1 MAKFNEAIISIRPP
15 FAEAI
20 LAGDKT
26 VELRR
31 RIPPVEVGA
40 RLWIYATR
48 PVASIV
54 GVAIIDTIFRGTPD
68 AVWETYS
75 DRTAINRNEF
85 DRYFDGAR
93 EAIGIRLSK
102 VQRIQPIDIG
112 QLRVWRKGFHPPQ
125 VLCRITA
132 LEAQR
137 LLQLSTFEEEEVS
150 NVVRLL
156 RA

>member
-1 MAKFNEAIISIRPP
+1 MAKFSEAIISIRPP

-68 AVWETYS
+68 VVWETYS

-85 DRYFDGAR
+85 DRYFDGAQ

-102 VQRIQPIDIG
+102 VQRIQPINIG

-125 VLCRITA
+125 VLCSITA